1 MARVRR
7 KANATMR
14 WNFEIAG
21 MTALGVAMLLGIA
34 LVLPPARAGIAGA
47 GTAAGLH
54 FLFGMA
60 AALFPVLIAV
70 IGAIVFLEIN
80 VPRMIASLGSASLGY
95 FLVIDTAF
103 GPQGG
108 AVGGAISRALRGLVG
123 DIGATIVLT
132 LAAIIIGV
140 AITNV
145 SVKKLIG
152 WCIVSIAALR
162 ARLPERKPPAVLP
175 EPPATLREAFSLPAV
190 IPKPEPAPLEPR
202 AAEPKPVEAAVVE
215 PADAAHDAEDD
226 EDEDEDDDFDDDD
239 DDDDDDE
246 DDDGDDEDDDDE
258 EEDDEDEDDDEDRA
272 PVVVVGEYL

>member
-1 MARVRR
+1 
-7 KANATMR
+7 
-14 WNFEIAG
+14 
-21 MTALGVAMLLGIA
+21 
-34 LVLPPARAGIAGA
+34 
-47 GTAAGLH
+47 
-54 FLFGMA
+54 
-60 AALFPVLIAV
+60 
-70 IGAIVFLEIN
+70 
-80 VPRMIASLGSASLGY
+80 IASLGSASLGY

-162 ARLPERKPPAVLP
+162 ARLPERKPPALP
-175 EPPATLREAFSLPAV
+175 SEPPATLREAFSLPAV

-202 AAEPKPVEAAVVE
+202 AAEPKPVEVAVAE
-215 PADAAHDAEDD
+215 PADIEDDDEED
-226 EDEDEDDDFDDDD
+226 EDEDEDDDFDD
-239 DDDDDDE
+239 E
-246 DDDGDDEDDDDE
+246 DVDDEDDDDE
-258 EEDDEDEDDDEDRA
+258 EDDEE
-272 PVVVVGEYL
+272 